1 MLAHK
6 TLVQLLQ
13 ADPLA
18 DPNFSIP
25 TKFPFVSYAYI
36 KHVWKQDQK
45 VSNCGWRL

>member
-18 DPNFSIP
+18 ETNFSIP
-25 TKFPFVSYAYI
+25 TTFPFVSYAYI
-36 KHVWKQDQK
+36 KHIWKQDRK
-45 VSNCGWRL
+45 VRN